1 MSKIVRMIK
10 NMSKVQKIVALAV
23 STVVVCG
30 AVVGGV
36 LWYSHY
42 SEEAQMKAETEQIIA
57 DAEEMDSEE
66 LSEFLDN
73 NAVDEETRKTLEEK
87 LDEKYT
93 KEDETVATKPDEDK
107 KEESSNYNSNGNS
120 NSNSN
125 SNTSDSK
132 PNTDGNSNTD
142 SKPSTGGSSN
152 NGGSSSNGG
161 SITKPSKPSKP
172 SEPSKPENPP
182 VEKPQRT
189 WQYMSAM
196 SNELFGLINNYR
208 VKNGVDAVRYDAD
221 IQAKAKARAE
231 FNAKNQRGDHDIAQI
246 SILTGRDSTPQQ
258 FLQRWIDSPSHRD
271 YMLNSLLTRGGVV
284 IYKDSDDI
292 YYIVAGLDMDF

>member
-10 NMSKVQKIVALAV
+10 NMSKTQKMVALGA

-42 SEEAQMKAETEQIIA
+42 SEEAKMKAETEQIIA

-87 LDEKYT
+87 LDEKYA
-93 KEDETVATKPDEDK
+93 KEDETVVTKPSEDK
-107 KEESSNYNSNGNS
+107 KEENKPLEEKKEEYSNGNANN
-120 NSNSN
+120 NSNS
-125 SNTSDSK
+125 SNKPPKPTTSEK
-132 PNTDGNSNTD
+132 PQEPQ
-142 SKPSTGGSSN
+142 KPQ
-152 NGGSSSNGG
+152 
-161 SITKPSKPSKP
+161 
-172 SEPSKPENPP
+172 KPEKPTTSEKPTNPP

-189 WQYMSAM
+189 WQYMESM
-196 SNELFGLINNYR
+196 SNELFNLINDYR
-208 VKNGVDAVRYDAD
+208 QQNGLNAVRFDAEVH
-221 IQAKAKARAE
+221 AKAKARAE
-231 FNAKNQRGDHDIAQI
+231 LNASREGSGHDNLQI
-246 SILTGRDSTPQQ
+246 SITTGRDDTPRE
-258 FLQRWIDSPSHRD
+258 FLQLWIDSPNHRN
-271 YMLNSLLTRGGVV
+271 YMLSDLHTRGGVA
-284 IYKDSDDI
+284 IYKDSNDI

>member
-10 NMSKVQKIVALAV
+10 NMSKVQKIVALGA

-107 KEESSNYNSNGNS
+107 KEESSNYNSNG
-120 NSNSN
+120 NSN

-271 YMLNSLLTRGGVV
+271 YMLNSLLTRGGVA

>member
-107 KEESSNYNSNGNS
+107 KEESSNYNSNG
-120 NSNSN
+120 NSN

-271 YMLNSLLTRGGVV
+271 YMLNSLLTRGGVA

>member
-1 MSKIVRMIK
+1 MSKIVRIIK

-36 LWYSHY
+36 LWYSYY

-87 LDEKYT
+87 YA
-93 KEDETVATKPDEDK
+93 KEDETVVTKISEDK
-107 KEESSNYNSNGNS
+107 KEETKPSEEKKEEYSNGNN
-120 NSNSN
+120 NSNS
-125 SNTSDSK
+125 SNKPPKPTTPEK
-132 PNTDGNSNTD
+132 PN
-142 SKPSTGGSSN
+142 KPQQ
-152 NGGSSSNGG
+152 
-161 SITKPSKPSKP
+161 PSKPDPQPQKP
-172 SEPSKPENPP
+172 QKPTNPP

-189 WQYMSAM
+189 WQYMDSM
-196 SNELFGLINNYR
+196 SNELFNLINNYR
-208 VKNGVDAVRYDAD
+208 QQNGLNAVRYDAEVH
-221 IQAKAKARAE
+221 AKAKARAE
-231 FNAKNQRGDHDIAQI
+231 LNASREGSGHDNLQI
-246 SILTGRDSTPQQ
+246 SITTGLDDTPRE
-258 FLQRWIDSPSHRD
+258 FLQCWIDSPDHKA
-271 YMLNSLLTRGGVV
+271 YMLNSLHTRGGVA
-284 IYKDSDDI
+284 IYKDSNDI